1 MTRLIA
7 TRGLPGSGKSTWA
20 EKYVLEHEA
29 GTVVRVNRDSLR
41 DMLHAGRWKGNKTEG
56 ITKLVRDQVICAA
69 LRQGKTVI
77 VDDTNL
83 SEKTTA
89 ELYTLT
95 TITEFYPCEFRIQDF
110 TDVPLE
116 TCIQR
121 DLQRSKSVG
130 ERVIRGMYRE
140 FLAPKPEV
148 YEPDPSLP
156 HVIICD
162 IDGTLAIKGDRD
174 IYDYS
179 KVHLDTPNLPIVHLL
194 QTLGKER
201 EVVFVSGRED
211 SCLGKTR
218 RWIAEN
224 TGFYCV
230 ESVRLL
236 MRKTGDMRKD
246 SIVKREIFE
255 EHIRDKYQID
265 YVLDDRDQV
274 VEMWRS
280 LGLAVLQVAEGNF

>member
-20 EKYVLEHEA
+20 DAEILKHEA
-29 GTVVRVNRDSLR
+29 GTWIRVNRDSLR
-41 DMLHAGRWKGNKTEG
+41 EMLHAGRWKGNKTEKH
-56 ITKLVRDQVICAA
+56 IRAIRDQIICFG
-69 LRQGKTVI
+69 LERGINVI

-83 SEKTTA
+83 SPKTMD
-89 ELYTLT
+89 ELRSLT
-95 TITEFYPCEFRIQDF
+95 TLAVLNGIKLEIQDF

-116 TCIQR
+116 TCIKR
-121 DLQRSKSVG
+121 DLQREKSVG
-130 ERVIRGMYRE
+130 EAVIRKMYRD

-148 YEPDPSLP
+148 YNPDPSLP
-156 HVIICD
+156 HAIICD

-179 KVHLDTPNLPIVHLL
+179 KVHLDTPNMPVVHLA
-194 QTLGKER
+194 QVLGEER
-201 EVVFVSGRED
+201 LLIFVSGRED
-211 SCLGKTR
+211 NCRMDTMDWLKDNLGFAFTPDL
-218 RWIAEN
+218 
-224 TGFYCV
+224 F
-230 ESVRLL
+230 

-246 SIVKREIFE
+246 SIVKREIFD

-280 LGLAVLQVAEGNF
+280 LGLTVLQVAEGKF